1 MGKVVKAVIATGDFE
16 GQHAE
21 KFLEIYNRLSG
32 AQSLIPPAVAFLF
45 DDEGRTETEKKI
57 LERLGKD
64 LVRFT
69 KRRMYENYLLD
80 TQAIAAVLNTTEG
93 HTKQISD
100 TDIQGLIDRCLDDPK
115 YFRPLD
121 KNRGVDWIRAD
132 VVLRD
137 LFWEGG

>member
-80 TQAIAAVLNTTEG
+80 TQAIAAVLNTTG
-93 HTKQISD
+93 RPHK
-100 TDIQGLIDRCLDDPK
+100 TD
-115 YFRPLD
+115 
-121 KNRGVDWIRAD
+121 
-132 VVLRD
+132 
-137 LFWEGG
+137 